1 MASSVDMELG
11 DMMYELCLMALFFV
25 EGANLLVP
33 FRENFNFK
41 RIVARFS
48 SFFKGFI
55 GAGGWGLKAQKLL
68 GTVKIHTRAV
78 VLNDR
83 RIWLF
88 TGTYLQSVC
97 VKSFH
102 CGNILIIAG
111 SVLTCLLFKS
121 RKVG

>member
-55 GAGGWGLKAQKLL
+55 GAGGWGLKAQKPL
-68 GTVKIHTRAV
+68 AV

-88 TGTYLQSVC
+88 TGTYLQ
-97 VKSFH
+97 KR
-102 CGNILIIAG
+102 LREIISLRKYIDHSRVSAD
-111 SVLTCLLFKS
+111 LF
-121 RKVG
+121 VI

>member
-48 SFFKGFI
+48 SFFKG
-55 GAGGWGLKAQKLL
+55 LKAQKPL

-88 TGTYLQSVC
+88 TGTYLQ
-97 VKSFH
+97 KR
-102 CGNILIIAG
+102 LREIISLRKYIDHSRVSAD
-111 SVLTCLLFKS
+111 LF
-121 RKVG
+121 VI

>member
-41 RIVARFS
+41 R
-48 SFFKGFI
+48 FI
-55 GAGGWGLKAQKLL
+55 GAGGWGLKAQKPL

-88 TGTYLQSVC
+88 TGTYLQ
-97 VKSFH
+97 KR
-102 CGNILIIAG
+102 LREIISLRKYIDHSRVSAD
-111 SVLTCLLFKS
+111 LF
-121 RKVG
+121 VI

>member
-11 DMMYELCLMALFFV
+11 DMMYEHCLMALFFV

-55 GAGGWGLKAQKLL
+55 GAGGWGLKAQKPL

-83 RIWLF
+83 KIWLF
-88 TGTYLQSVC
+88 TGTYLQ
-97 VKSFH
+97 KR
-102 CGNILIIAG
+102 LREIISLRKYIDHSRVSAD
-111 SVLTCLLFKS
+111 LF
-121 RKVG
+121 VI

>member
-48 SFFKGFI
+48 SFFKGM
-55 GAGGWGLKAQKLL
+55 GAESPK
-68 GTVKIHTRAV
+68 TVEHGKNTY
-78 VLNDR
+78 
-83 RIWLF
+83 
-88 TGTYLQSVC
+88 TGC
-97 VKSFH
+97 RFE
-102 CGNILIIAG
+102 
-111 SVLTCLLFKS
+111 
-121 RKVG
+121 

>member
-41 RIVARFS
+41 RIVDRFS

-55 GAGGWGLKAQKLL
+55 GAGGWGLKAQKPL
-68 GTVKIHTRAV
+68 GMVKIHTRAV

-88 TGTYLQSVC
+88 TGTYLQ
-97 VKSFH
+97 KR
-102 CGNILIIAG
+102 LREIISLRKYIDHSRVSAD
-111 SVLTCLLFKS
+111 LF
-121 RKVG
+121 VI